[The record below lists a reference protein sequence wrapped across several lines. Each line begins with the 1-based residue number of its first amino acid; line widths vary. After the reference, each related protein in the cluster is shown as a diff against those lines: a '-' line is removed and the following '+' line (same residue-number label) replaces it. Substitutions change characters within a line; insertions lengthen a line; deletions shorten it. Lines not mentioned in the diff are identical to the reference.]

1 MSSYHVYT
9 RSIGYENVTDGSF
22 FAFFPST
29 HLALSAGIF
38 HFFISRHF
46 FGLSLMARLK
56 IEWYLNDLFK
66 LLRPN
71 ETFFS
76 SYLLFNS
83 GYLVVTSG
91 YLNATTSY
99 CSYL

>member
-1 MSSYHVYT
+1 MKTSQMAHFLH
-9 RSIGYENVTDGSF
+9 F
-22 FAFFPST
+22 FHQLIKLYP
-29 HLALSAGIF
+29 LV
-38 HFFISRHF
+38 FFISLFQDIFWGFLLWRKDAL
-46 FGLSLMARLK
+46 GTRLK

-66 LLRPN
+66 LLKPN